1 MDKIKIIGIS
11 GSLRKKSYNTALLK
25 NIKNMFNE
33 TIDMEIVD
41 ISNIPFFSEDIEE
54 QNIESVSILSY
65 KIKAS
70 DGLIIASPE
79 YNYSISGVL
88 KNTIDFLSR
97 VSNKPLNDK
106 KVAILSAS
114 IGLFG
119 GSRMQYDLRK
129 VLLCL
134 NSDVIRKPEVFIT
147 DAANKFDNNGILI
160 DEKAIE
166 KVSLL
171 INSFIEE
178 IKK

>member
-1 MDKIKIIGIS
+1 MEKIKIVGIS
-11 GSLRKKSYNTALLK
+11 GSLRKESFNTALLK
-25 NIKNMFNE
+25 NIKNIFSD
-33 TIDMEIVD
+33 TIDLEIVD
-41 ISNIPFFSEDIEE
+41 ISNIPFFSEDIEN
-54 QNIESVSILSY
+54 QNIESITILSD
-65 KIKAS
+65 KIKKA
-70 DGLIIASPE
+70 DGVIIASPE

-97 VSNKPLNDK
+97 VHSKPLDDK

-114 IGLFG
+114 IGIFG

-134 NSDVIRKPEVFIT
+134 NSDVIRKPEVFIS
-147 DAANKFDNNGILI
+147 DASNKFDKNGILI

-171 INSFIEE
+171 INSFVKE
-178 IKK
+178 IQK